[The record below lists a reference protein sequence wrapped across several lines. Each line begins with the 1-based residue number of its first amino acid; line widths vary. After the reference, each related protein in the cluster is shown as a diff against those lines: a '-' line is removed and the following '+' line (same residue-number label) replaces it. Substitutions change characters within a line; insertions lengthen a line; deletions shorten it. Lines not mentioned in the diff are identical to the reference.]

1 MFEPHADAGYT
12 TPLPGIRQKT
22 LAFGERTLMT
32 EFLLERGSVVPKHA
46 HPYEQTG
53 YLVKGHIVLLLAA
66 EEHDTRPGDSWSI
79 PMNVTHGA
87 RVLEDSVAIEVF
99 SPAREDYLPKEEREK
114 RKAQCAA
121 DAPTPGARP

>member
-1 MFEPHADAGYT
+1 MFEKHTDDNYS

-22 LAFGERTLMT
+22 LAFGERTLMA
-32 EFLLERGSVVPKHA
+32 EFVLTRDSVLPSHA

-53 YLVKGHIVLLLAA
+53 YLVNGHIVLKMGDA
-66 EEHDTRPGDSWSI
+66 EHDTLPGDSWTV
-79 PMNVTHGA
+79 PMNVIHGA

-114 RKAQCAA
+114 RKAQQ
-121 DAPTPGARP
+121 GH